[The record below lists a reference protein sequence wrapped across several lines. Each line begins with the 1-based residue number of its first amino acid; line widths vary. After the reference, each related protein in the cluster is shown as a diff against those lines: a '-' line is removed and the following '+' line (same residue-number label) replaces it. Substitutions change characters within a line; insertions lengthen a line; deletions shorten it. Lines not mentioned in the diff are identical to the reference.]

1 MPDQGCVGLP
11 DIGLRDDGRVRR
23 AILAA
28 VVTGA
33 ALLAPATTTAATIA
47 RSRRALT
54 QGTITVSTPG
64 ARAVI
69 TRDPF
74 HLVIERR
81 GGDPT
86 LSEVANRGG
95 HPLHLASTLD
105 PRGPGIPNPVART
118 PVAPLSFLVGTDTLE
133 QYAGGLWG
141 GDLKSGTAQGTWY
154 SARRVLSA
162 RRDGRGMR
170 LVLSTDDPAG
180 RRLVVTVAPQAR
192 DAIHLNA
199 RPTPSAGVAEVG
211 DSFQSDA
218 GEGFFGFGGRHN
230 GLDQHGQALDSWTS
244 EENLHAPEL
253 SGRLYPNGSTAAY
266 YPVPEFVS
274 SHPYGFLLDQYQLAR
289 FALDVDGRRTWDV
302 TVAAPSL
309 SYTVAT
315 GQAARTIATLTRIS
329 GRQPAPAQWA
339 LGPMLDRLVKNVGE
353 TQADYQTDVRADLLN
368 IRRYHLPLTAYRLE
382 GWGLPGATPGLPTPS
397 DNDGLDLITYISA
410 SLQSQAFR
418 QLQARHIHPLV
429 YLRPWL
435 TPGSAPVRAGL
446 EVRTASGAPYYM
458 TSTSG
463 APIALLDFTNPAAV
477 RFWQREVA
485 AALNLGADGFM
496 QDFGEQVLLG
506 MHFHDGQTGATMH
519 NEYPVLAVKA
529 TRGEFTRYARSH
541 PGADPFVFT
550 RAGYTGSARY
560 ENANFP
566 GDETTDW
573 SHSSG
578 LRSLTSDMLNRAVD
592 GAYGYGTDIG
602 GYFDITTPPTTRQ
615 LFLRWAEW
623 AALSPVF
630 RLHGSGLAG
639 THTPWSFGAA
649 TVRTYDKISR
659 LHLRAA
665 PLIERL
671 WHHADVTGMPVT
683 RPLWLQFP
691 TDRATWNQD
700 QEWMLGPDVLVA
712 PVVTK
717 GAISRSVYFPPGCWR
732 APSGATHHGPGSA
745 RLSAPL
751 TVLPYFTRCGS
762 APFRRQP

>member
-1 MPDQGCVGLP
+1 
-11 DIGLRDDGRVRR
+11 LRDDGRVRR

-28 VVTGA
+28 VVTGTALWASATASA
-33 ALLAPATTTAATIA
+33 AAAK
-47 RSRRALT
+47 SWVALT
-54 QGTITVSTPG
+54 PDTITVSDPG
-64 ARAVI
+64 GRAVI
-69 TRDPF
+69 TRDPYR
-74 HLVIERR
+74 LVIERR
-81 GGDPT
+81 DGGAA
-86 LSEVANRGG
+86 LSEVPNRGG
-95 HPLHLASTLD
+95 QPLRLEPTLD
-105 PRGPGIPNPVART
+105 PRSPGIPNPAARA
-118 PVAPLSFLVGTDTLE
+118 PVAPLSFLVGTDTIE

-162 RRDGRGMR
+162 RRDGRGVR
-170 LVLSTDDPAG
+170 LVLSTDDPSG
-180 RRLVVTVAPQAR
+180 RRLIVTVAPRAG
-192 DAIHLNA
+192 DAVQVNA
-199 RPTPSAGVAEVG
+199 RPRPSTGVAEVS
-211 DSFQSDA
+211 DSFQSGA

-230 GLDQHGQALDSWTS
+230 GLDQHGQVLDSWTS
-244 EENLHAPEL
+244 QENLHAPEV
-253 SGRLYPNGSTAAY
+253 SSRLYPNGSTAAY

-274 SHPYGFLLDQYQLAR
+274 SRPYGFLLDQYQLAR
-289 FALDVDGRRTWDV
+289 FALDVGGRRDWNV
-302 TVAAPSL
+302 TVTARSL
-309 SYTVAT
+309 GYTLAVGPAT
-315 GQAARTIATLTRIS
+315 ATIATLTRIS
-329 GRQPAPAQWA
+329 GRQPAPARWA

-353 TQADYQTDVRADLLN
+353 TQADYQADVRADLIN
-368 IRRYHLPLTAYRLE
+368 IRRYHLPVTAYRLE
-382 GWGLPGATPGLPTPS
+382 GWGLPGATAGASTSS
-397 DNDGLDLITYISA
+397 DNDGLDLITYISS
-410 SLQSQAFR
+410 SLQAQVFR
-418 QLQARHIHPLV
+418 QLRARHIHPLV

-446 EVRTASGAPYYM
+446 EVHTESGAPYYT

-463 APIALLDFTNPAAV
+463 TPIALLDFTNPAAV

-496 QDFGEQVLLG
+496 QDFGEQVQIE

-529 TRGEFTRYARSH
+529 TRREFARYERSH

-573 SHSSG
+573 SHASG

-602 GYFDITTPPTTRQ
+602 GYFDITTAPTTRQ

-623 AALSPVF
+623 AALTPVF
-630 RLHGSGLAG
+630 RLHGSSVAG

-649 TVRTYDKISR
+649 TARAYDTISR

-671 WHHADVTGMPVT
+671 WHHADATGIPVT

-691 TDRATWNQD
+691 RDRATWDQD
-700 QEWMLGPDVLVA
+700 QEWMLGPDLLVA
-712 PVVTK
+712 PVVRK
-717 GAISRSVYFPPGCWR
+717 GAVSRRVYFPPGCWR

-745 RLSAPL
+745 RVPAPL

-762 APFRRQP
+762 APFQRHP